1 MEDLRRIGN
10 QTHSASGEE
19 EPRATTILPINK
31 RGRVR
36 PLRALFFLFLL
47 VFFGYCAALAVM
59 RLFPEGRL
67 SVEVF
72 EWLLAQEF
80 GVPK

>member
-1 MEDLRRIGN
+1 MENLKRIEN
-10 QTHSASGEE
+10 QTHSALGEE
-19 EPRATTILPINK
+19 EPRATTILPINRK
-31 RGRVR
+31 GRAR

-47 VFFGYCAALAVM
+47 AFFGYCAVLAVL

-67 SVEVF
+67 SIGAF
-72 EWLLAQEF
+72 EWLLTQEF